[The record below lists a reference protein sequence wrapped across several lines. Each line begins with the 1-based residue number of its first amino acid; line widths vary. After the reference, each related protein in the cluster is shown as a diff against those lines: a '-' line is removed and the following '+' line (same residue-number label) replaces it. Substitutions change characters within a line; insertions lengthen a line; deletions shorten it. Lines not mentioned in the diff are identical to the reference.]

1 MRAAALVGMCVAGA
15 LCVTAAAAQR
25 GAATLTA
32 FDEVWQT
39 VNDSFFDPTF
49 GGQSWT
55 AVRDELRPRV
65 ERASSDDEG
74 RRIIREMLARLG
86 QSHFSLIGPSDD
98 PGDFRGEQTA
108 PLDVRVVANANND
121 APVVAS
127 SDARAPVDDA
137 VLVTRVWPA
146 ARAAGVD
153 VTPGD
158 RVVAIDGRDVA
169 SFVAAADGTSE
180 RLRALLLWRRV
191 ANALSGPSGS
201 RVTVRLR
208 TPAGVELDVAMARVE
223 APGMPVALGNLPVQ
237 SASLESLET
246 HTSSGRRVG
255 IIRFNI
261 WMAPLAEPFAQAIDR
276 FRNADGL
283 IIDLRGNPGGL
294 ADMIRGVAGHLL
306 AEPAVLGR
314 MHMRQADLEFRANP
328 RISTSDGRR
337 VQPFAGP
344 VALLVDGLTGSAS
357 ECFAGGLQSL
367 GRVRVFGTTSMG
379 QALPA
384 STKRLSNGDVLLYAI
399 GDFVTSTGVRLEGRG
414 VVPDEVVPLTPAAL
428 AAGHD
433 AEDAAIRWLDTAP
446 KPGR

>member
-1 MRAAALVGMCVAGA
+1 MRLVAALVGLCGACIAGA
-15 LCVTAAAAQR
+15 LCATTVVSAQRSAAA
-25 GAATLTA
+25 LTA

-65 ERASSDDEG
+65 ERAASDDDA
-74 RRIIREMLARLG
+74 RAIIREMLARLG
-86 QSHFSLIGPSDD
+86 QSHFSLIGPSSD
-98 PGDFRGEQTA
+98 PGDFRGEETA
-108 PLDVRVVANANND
+108 PFDVRVAAT
-121 APVVAS
+121 
-127 SDARAPVDDA
+127 DA

-146 ARAAGVD
+146 AHAAGVD
-153 VTPGD
+153 IRMGD

-169 SFVAAADGTSE
+169 SLLSAADGTND
-180 RLRALLLWRRV
+180 RLRAQLLWRRV

-201 RVTVRLR
+201 RVSVRLR
-208 TPAGVELDVAMARVE
+208 SPNGADRVVAMARVP
-223 APGMPVALGNLPVQ
+223 APGMPVTLGNLPVQ
-237 SASLESLET
+237 SANLETVET
-246 HTSSGRRVG
+246 HTSGGRRVG

-261 WMAPLAEPFAQAIDR
+261 WMAPLSEPFAQAIDR
-276 FRNADGL
+276 FRTADGL

-306 AEPAVLGR
+306 TEPAVLGR
-314 MHMRQADLEFRANP
+314 MHMRQAELEFRANP
-328 RISTSDGRR
+328 RLSTSDGRR

-367 GRVRVFGTTSMG
+367 KRVRVFGTTSMG

-384 STKRLSNGDVLLYAI
+384 STKRLANGDVLLYAI

-414 VVPDEVVPLTPAAL
+414 VVPDEVVPLTPENL

-433 AEDAAIRWLDTAP
+433 AEDAALRWLDAAP
-446 KPGR
+446 KPGL